1 MIINRPH
8 ENLVQIIIQKPSEI
22 ELAKQ
27 KLLDMGCKTLKFIP
41 GLLVDCPEYWGQFKD
56 EEAA

>member
-8 ENLVQIIIQKPSEI
+8 ENLVQIIIQNPSEI

-41 GLLVDCPEYWGQFKD
+41 SLLVDCPEYWGQFKD
-56 EEAA
+56 E